1 MSLTNGD
8 SSSKIIVF
16 LLDKAKENY
25 LKQKKNR
32 KNKNDRNRE

>member
-16 LLDKAKENY
+16 LLDKAKE
-25 LKQKKNR
+25 KQEEQERQKQEVAEK
-32 KNKNDRNRE
+32 EH